1 MFSNLKSNFSKFK
14 LAVLSMLMMFIINI
28 IPASFVQAS
37 AFINENLLPNQ
48 YSEENESTNIKQDI
62 SLPMTIEWINFK
74 ESQVNLGHYAKDV
87 LQVFKDA
94 EEELDDFKIIVK

>member
-1 MFSNLKSNFSKFK
+1 MNKITLDGKVFLTKEELHKILKSKMNLPEFYGNN
-14 LAVLSMLMMFIINI
+14 LSGLWDLITGFI
-28 IPASFVQAS
+28 P
-37 AFINENLLPNQ
+37 
-48 YSEENESTNIKQDI
+48 
-62 SLPMTIEWINFK
+62 LPMTIEWINFK